1 MKRTGEGRR
10 YAGSGASGGSSEAA
24 ASHTGSSWAFY
35 IAPTDVTT
43 TITSCKENS
52 ASFKMGMRRDGLRS
66 CPTHRLRVCVSG
78 VRFAAP

>member
-43 TITSCKENS
+43 TIT
-52 ASFKMGMRRDGLRS
+52 
-66 CPTHRLRVCVSG
+66 
-78 VRFAAP
+78 